1 MFGLARR
8 GDGRFPMF
16 FLLSTYPFGVRDGKQ
31 DVINQSIRLAR
42 LYMAADERLRW
53 RRSGASSCAV

>member
-8 GDGRFPMF
+8 GGGRFPMF

-31 DVINQSIRLAR
+31 DIINQSIQV
-42 LYMAADERLRW
+42 ADGQLMM
-53 RRSGASSCAV
+53 GSS